1 MNDRD
6 ENFRPDCC
14 EDSDCSC
21 TSTSDGSN
29 SGSGWKI
36 VVFSVVIL
44 LAGAVA
50 AYSLIWRSG
59 DNSSGCVPGS
69 AACAVSCAGLSAI
82 PGLEQELA
90 GYDFAL
96 VVLPSPEEGLPPD
109 IASTVSAANI
119 AINAKGVKA
128 RRLTLH
134 PDDSVFAT
142 VADQF
147 KIAEFP
153 AVLALG
159 KTSAVVLTQSGIHED
174 TILNVY
180 NQSAEALRATCAP
193 VDAQKK

>member
-1 MNDRD
+1 
-6 ENFRPDCC
+6 
-14 EDSDCSC
+14 
-21 TSTSDGSN
+21 
-29 SGSGWKI
+29 
-36 VVFSVVIL
+36 VIL

-59 DNSSGCVPGS
+59 DNASGCVPGS
-69 AACAVSCAGLSAI
+69 AACAASCAGLSAI
-82 PGLEQELA
+82 PGLEQQLA

-96 VVLPSPEEGLPPD
+96 VILPSPENELPRD

-119 AINAKGVKA
+119 AINAKGAKA

-142 VADQF
+142 AADQF

-159 KTSAVVLTQSGIHED
+159 KTSAIVLTQSGIHED

-180 NQSAEALRATCAP
+180 NQSAAALGATCSP
-193 VDAQKK
+193 SDKQKK

>member
-1 MNDRD
+1 MTDRD
-6 ENFRPDCC
+6 ENSQPDCC
-14 EDSDCSC
+14 EGGDCSC
-21 TSTSDGSN
+21 TSTSDSGN
-29 SGSGWKI
+29 SGSGRKI
-36 VVFSVVIL
+36 AVFSAVIL

-59 DNSSGCVPGS
+59 DNPSGCVPGS
-69 AACAVSCAGLSAI
+69 AACAASCAGLSAI

-96 VVLPSPEEGLPPD
+96 VILPSPENGLTRD

-119 AINAKGVKA
+119 AINAKGTKA
-128 RRLTLH
+128 RRLTIH
-134 PDDSVFAT
+134 PYDSMFAT

-147 KIAEFP
+147 KVAEFP

-159 KTSAVVLTQSGIHED
+159 KTSSVVLTQGGIHED

-180 NQSAEALRATCAP
+180 SQNATSPSATCAP
-193 VDAQKK
+193 SDAQNK